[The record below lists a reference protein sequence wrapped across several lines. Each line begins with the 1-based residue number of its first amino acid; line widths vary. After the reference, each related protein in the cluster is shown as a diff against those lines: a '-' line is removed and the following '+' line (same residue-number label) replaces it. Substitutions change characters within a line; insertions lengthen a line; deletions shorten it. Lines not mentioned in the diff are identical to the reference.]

1 MSILCHQVHSRSLV
15 IRTAGVLQQTGR
27 VSVHPNSGMATLLKI
42 THLVLTHKMFEDAAG
57 WHLVLQEL
65 HGAAV
70 LVVR

>member
-1 MSILCHQVHSRSLV
+1 
-15 IRTAGVLQQTGR
+15 
-27 VSVHPNSGMATLLKI
+27 MATLLKI

-65 HGAAV
+65 HGVAV